1 MNYYLTGRQMQSADS
16 HTIQTIGIPSMVLM
30 ERAALETVRLMEEE
44 SLDFR
49 HTLVV
54 CGSGNNGGDGYA
66 IARLLHLKG
75 YKVSICF
82 VGNEEKRS
90 EENAKQKKIAEY
102 YRIPVVQEMGNQEYS
117 VIIDAIFGIGLKRN
131 MEGIYAK
138 AVDAMNQMSGLKVA
152 VDMPSGIH
160 DETGIVMGTA
170 FRADLTIAIAFAKRG
185 QVLISHHP
193 NIGKL
198 RIADIGI
205 YPDVILTEDKK
216 TYCFEWSDFVN
227 RFPKRNEHSHKGSY
241 GKVLL
246 IAGSKGMSG
255 AALLCARAAYATGAG
270 LVRIYTHEENRVIMQ
285 ETMPEAMVSTYESY
299 DEDTLRS
306 LLDWAEVVGIGPGMG
321 TSETSVLLV
330 RYVLRH
336 FNKPC
341 VADADALNLIANEKE
356 LLYQTNASLV
366 LTPHMKEMTRLTGT
380 DILDLQTNKMQI
392 LDGFTEQYPVTCV
405 LKDSRTL
412 VAQAGRDTF
421 LNMTGNCAMAK
432 GGSGDVLTGI
442 IAGILAQK
450 VRSYEAACL
459 GVYLHGMAGDEARER
474 KGAYS
479 VLAGDLIESVGRI
492 LKQI

>member
-1 MNYYLTGRQMQSADS
+1 MNYYLTGKQMQSADS
-16 HTIQTIGIPSMVLM
+16 YTIQKIGILSMVLM
-30 ERAALETVRLMEEE
+30 ERAALETVRLLEEE

-102 YRIPVVQEMGNQEYS
+102 YHIPVVQEMETQEYS
-117 VIIDAIFGIGLKRN
+117 IIIDAIFGIGLKRN
-131 MEGIYAK
+131 LEGIYAK
-138 AVDAMNQMSGLKVA
+138 AVDAMNRMNGYKVA

-160 DETGIVMGTA
+160 DETGLEMGTA
-170 FRADLTIAIAFAKRG
+170 FRADLTIAVAFAKRG

-198 RIADIGI
+198 RVADIGI
-205 YPDVILTEDKK
+205 YPDAVSTDEKK
-216 TYCFEWSDFVN
+216 TYCFEHSDFVKQ
-227 RFPKRNEHSHKGSY
+227 FPKRKEHSHKGSY

-255 AALLCARAAYATGAG
+255 AALLCARAAYTTGAG
-270 LVRIYTHEENRVIMQ
+270 LVRIYTHEDNRVIVQ
-285 ETMPEAMVSTYESY
+285 EAMPEAMVSAYESY
-299 DEDTLRS
+299 DEETLHA
-306 LLDWAEVVGIGPGMG
+306 LLDWADVVGIGPGLGM
-321 TSETSVLLV
+321 SETSALLV
-330 RYVLRH
+330 RYVLRY
-336 FNKPC
+336 FAKPC

-356 LLYQTNASLV
+356 LLCRTKASLV
-366 LTPHMKEMTRLTGT
+366 LTPHMKEMTRLLGK
-380 DILDLQTNKMQI
+380 DMAELQIEKVQCLDAFVK
-392 LDGFTEQYPVTCV
+392 QYPVTCV
-405 LKDSRTL
+405 LKDARTL
-412 VAQAGRDTF
+412 IAKEGRDIF

-450 VRSYEAACL
+450 VSSYEAACL
-459 GVYLHGMAGDEARER
+459 GVYLHGLAGDEARER

-479 VLAGDLIESVGRI
+479 VLAGDLIESIGRI

>member
-66 IARLLHLKG
+66 IARLLQLKG

-131 MEGIYAK
+131 LEGIYAK
-138 AVDAMNQMSGLKVA
+138 AVDAMNQMSGFKVA

-160 DETGIVMGTA
+160 DETGLEMGTA

-205 YPDVILTEDKK
+205 YPDAILTEDKK

-227 RFPKRNEHSHKGSY
+227 RFPKRKEHSHKGSY

-255 AALLCARAAYATGAG
+255 AALLCAGAAYATGAG
-270 LVRIYTHEENRVIMQ
+270 LVRIYTREENRVIVQ

-299 DEDTLRS
+299 DEETLRS
-306 LLDWAEVVGIGPGMG
+306 LLDWADVVGIGPGMG

-330 RYVLRH
+330 RHVLRH
-336 FNKPC
+336 FKKPC
-341 VADADALNLIANEKE
+341 VADADALNLIANEKG
-356 LLYQTNASLV
+356 LLYQTKVSLV
-366 LTPHMKEMTRLTGT
+366 LTPHMKEMTRLLES
-380 DILDLQTNKMQI
+380 DMAELQMEKVQCLENFTN
-392 LDGFTEQYPVTCV
+392 QYPVTCV

-450 VRSYEAACL
+450 VSSYEAACL